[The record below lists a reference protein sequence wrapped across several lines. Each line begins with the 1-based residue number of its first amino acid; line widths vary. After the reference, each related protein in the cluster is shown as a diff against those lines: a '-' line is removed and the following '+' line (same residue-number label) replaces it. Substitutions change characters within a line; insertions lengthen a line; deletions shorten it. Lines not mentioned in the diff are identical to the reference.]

1 MWRVAGP
8 SEYLAIT
15 GGFIKDVKL
24 AKKAWIWPTQKCV
37 KFHVS
42 PVNYTFKVRDAY
54 TEKLPFFIHAV
65 FTIGPRVTDHKSL
78 LLYAKL
84 FASHG
89 KPSVREEYV
98 VQNIIHGQTCVLA
111 ASKTMEH
118 IFKEILEKLELKLN
132 QFGLVIYKANLEEA
146 AKAKIK
152 KVEIKVTGTVKIFKN
167 QKKAELAEGNARSQS
182 SKLAKVEYL
191 VELLLWNFCKV
202 QEANWELHKNERMAE
217 AQEAT
222 VDATLYGC
230 QQEDE
235 GIQAQVVGR
244 FSIQQ

>member
-37 KFHVS
+37 TFHVS
-42 PVNYTFKVRDAY
+42 PVNYTFKVRDVC

-78 LLYAKL
+78 LLCAKL
-84 FASHG
+84 FASHV
-89 KPSVREEYV
+89 KPSVRVETFLVILPRGVRRPEY
-98 VQNIIHGQTCVLA
+98 HPRPDLRPCR
-111 ASKTMEH
+111 TMEH

-132 QFGLVIYKANLEEA
+132 QFGLVIYKTNLEDA

-167 QKKAELAEGNARSQS
+167 QKKAELAEVNARSQS

-202 QEANWELHKNERMAE
+202 VMLM
-217 AQEAT
+217 
-222 VDATLYGC
+222 
-230 QQEDE
+230 
-235 GIQAQVVGR
+235 
-244 FSIQQ
+244 